1 MKNKWTIKFFL
12 CKKIIIGELL
22 QADKYTIKF
31 KNINS

>member
-1 MKNKWTIKFFL
+1 MNDKFFYV
-12 CKKIIIGELL
+12 KIIKIGELL